1 MMNIP
6 FSPPDITEEE
16 INEVVD
22 TLRSGWITTGPKT
35 KRFEEEIAGFCHTKR
50 AACLNS
56 ATASLELSLRVLGI
70 GPGDEVITTA
80 YTYTASCSVICHVG
94 ATPVLVDTI
103 PGSYDM
109 DPEKV
114 RKAVTDRTK
123 AVICVD
129 LAESFIHIMIRYIRS
144 QKKTRGFL
152 NPLVLSRRLWAGLL
166 CWQTEPMPSEPDR
179 KERCAEK
186 SQILPVFPSTR

>member
-1 MMNIP
+1 MKIP

-16 INEVVD
+16 INEVID

-35 KRFEEEIAGFCHTKR
+35 KKFEEEIAGFCHTER
-50 AACLNS
+50 AVCLNS
-56 ATASLELSLRVLGI
+56 ATASLELCLRILGI

-114 RKAVTDRTK
+114 REAVTERTK
-123 AVICVD
+123 GVICVD
-129 LAESFIHIMIRYIRS
+129 LGGIVYPYYEEI
-144 QKKTRGFL
+144 
-152 NPLVLSRRLWAGLL
+152 
-166 CWQTEPMPSEPDR
+166 
-179 KERCAEK
+179 
-186 SQILPVFPSTR
+186 